1 MNQIIKDSYY
11 LIGLHQER
19 FKKINGIRLTDMLYL
34 IEAYYMTLY
43 DAEYLYEE
51 EFKVDMLGMY
61 IKEIN
66 EKFKKTENIIIND
79 EEIKIGKDISEDRKK
94 IIFKIYDL
102 FGKLSDFK
110 LHEEIFSNDSP
121 LQFIYAIPDV
131 LAVYIRFNISVPK
144 SQTKKWFEENYL

>member
-1 MNQIIKDSYY
+1 
-11 LIGLHQER
+11 
-19 FKKINGIRLTDMLYL
+19 
-34 IEAYYMTLY
+34 MTLY
-43 DAEYLYEE
+43 NAEYLYEE

-79 EEIKIGKDISEDRKK
+79 EEMKIGKSISEDRKK

-110 LHEEIFSNDSP
+110 LHEELFSNDSP

-144 SQTKKWFEENYL
+144 IQTKKWFEENYL

>member
-1 MNQIIKDSYY
+1 MEPILYRITRPIINILFKIFFRPTY
-11 LIGLHQER
+11 IGL
-19 FKKINGIRLTDMLYL
+19 
-34 IEAYYMTLY
+34 
-43 DAEYLYEE
+43 
-51 EFKVDMLGMY
+51 
-61 IKEIN
+61 
-66 EKFKKTENIIIND
+66 ENIPDKGSVVLAGNHTNNLDCILLITSTKRTIHFLAKD
-79 EEIKIGKDISEDRKK
+79 ELLKGGKK

-144 SQTKKWFEENYL
+144 SQTQKWFEENYL